1 MIETSLSELEGGHDD
16 KFIDLIQSMLQWA
29 PEERKT
35 ARELQV
41 HPFLRD
47 VTEPKPL
54 LPYHYADYDQ
64 DELKRLIDKNPD
76 VCW

>member
-1 MIETSLSELEGGHDD
+1 
-16 KFIDLIQSMLQWA
+16 MLQWA